1 MSGLWDKLI
10 LFVTWVGYYYFEF
23 WCDMFWLCLF
33 VQGTINMAPGDLW
46 EDMVRTLNDSPKW
59 NPTILESRVRI
70 SGESSVVF
78 ISLIYYHN
86 VLISFLNNRIQTA
99 PYNVELF
106 FSLWILVIMKIKHF
120 RVAEKMLNNLY
131 SPQAF

>member
-1 MSGLWDKLI
+1 
-10 LFVTWVGYYYFEF
+10 
-23 WCDMFWLCLF
+23 
-33 VQGTINMAPGDLW
+33 MAPGDLW

-70 SGESSVVF
+70 SGESSMVF

-86 VLISFLNNRIQTA
+86 VLISFLNNRIQNA

-106 FSLWILVIMKIKHF
+106 FS
-120 RVAEKMLNNLY
+120 
-131 SPQAF
+131 P